1 MPRRSLSS
9 LPPSGDAARFG
20 QPRAA
25 ASVRSGPYLHA
36 IRDMHAI
43 CVRMEAK
50 MDGTTKPL
58 KTATYL
64 LRFTPEEKA
73 ELEQKVRVAAA
84 LGESPLTLA
93 EALRMGAHAELD
105 RLIAKLKKD
114 ATKGEPGGIALS

>member
-1 MPRRSLSS
+1 
-9 LPPSGDAARFG
+9 
-20 QPRAA
+20 
-25 ASVRSGPYLHA
+25 
-36 IRDMHAI
+36 
-43 CVRMEAK
+43 